1 VVASQFTTAPEAI
14 EAVGLMAEDRRDV
27 GLLAVTSADRLY
39 AGWTAAQRAREQ
51 GYVQARSHVER
62 LLAGVPSHCGLVT
75 VLDGHPATLA
85 WLGSVHGHRTR
96 ALGVDTF
103 GQTGTIGDLYR
114 HFGMDGQGIVAA
126 AEAISPGR
134 PIRHLRL
141 I

>member
-1 VVASQFTTAPEAI
+1 
-14 EAVGLMAEDRRDV
+14 
-27 GLLAVTSADRLY
+27 RLY

-51 GYVQARSHVER
+51 GYVQARSHIER

-85 WLGSVHGHRTR
+85 WLGSVNGHRTR

-114 HFGMDGQGIVAA
+114 HFGMDAQGIVAA
-126 AEAISPGR
+126 AEAITPGR